1 MSDKPCIMK
10 IGDYITRQDVV
21 ELTDEQWDK
30 FRTYLKECGYT
41 INSTFGNKSAFA
53 PHAICIVLDDDGDLT
68 WRPCF
73 VKTTNR
79 ITKKLVLEAIRNQ
92 CCVMN
97 NGDYIRGDIVAALS
111 QHEWSAFR
119 SYLRK
124 CGYSVSSKYGL
135 LPPPVNSST
144 TIVELQGGDLVWCPR
159 TSSSIGREIR
169 LSEIYRVI
177 EAEEYNEKFS
187 SMNEIK
193 NKIKFHESEI
203 GKLNSLINENYL
215 EISNNLNVISK
226 ALKYPDKT
234 IHVIDSKDTLIGIK
248 KIVDDLGLHD
258 VDVDFDYSTVRL
270 RPKPVL

>member
-10 IGDYITRQDVV
+10 IGDYITRQDVE

-41 INSTFGNKSAFA
+41 INSTFGNKSVFA
-53 PHAICIVLDDDGDLT
+53 THANHIVLDDDGDLT
-68 WRPCF
+68 WCPCIA
-73 VKTTNR
+73 KTTNR

-97 NGDYIRGDIVAALS
+97 NGDYIRADVVTALS
-111 QHEWSAFR
+111 QHEWSVFR

-124 CGYSVSSKYGL
+124 CGYPVSSKYGL
-135 LPPPVNSST
+135 LPPPVNSSAA
-144 TIVELQGGDLVWCPR
+144 IVELQGGDLVWGQR
-159 TSSSIGREIR
+159 TSSAIGREIT

-177 EAEEYNEKFS
+177 EVEECNENFS
-187 SMNEIK
+187 SVNEIK

-203 GKLNSLINENYL
+203 AKLNSLINKKYL

-226 ALKYPDKT
+226 ALKCPDKN

-248 KIVDDLGLHD
+248 KIVDELGLHE
-258 VDVDFDYSTVRL
+258 VDVDFDSSTVRL
-270 RPKPVL
+270 RSKSVL